1 MVTWIQG
8 QKAIAQ
14 HVLGCVVVDISCDVD
29 LSPLS
34 ESILVKGLAT
44 SSTDSDALNDPIQ
57 IRLVITKQAQ
67 SI

>member
-14 HVLGCVVVDISCDVD
+14 HVLSCVVVDISCDVD

-34 ESILVKGLAT
+34 ESILLKGLAT

-57 IRLVITKQAQ
+57 IRLVITN
-67 SI
+67 